1 MKLTRR
7 ELISTLRKPAAAAEV
22 ILRQEKTTCPDDNY
36 STNANIGM
44 HLDPSLAETVII
56 SYMRANEASNDF
68 SFTHRYFQLVEPIY
82 EMQSEEERENK
93 FMQLHLHLFE
103 KLGFPKQIMD
113 VFAEFSNIHSR
124 IEKIFVSKAINQNTE
139 GGDLSEN
146 ARDIGISILAERF
159 INTEQLQSFL
169 HHEFMH
175 IADMLDETFNYKRDN
190 ALFSFLPMQYNN
202 IIDRYR
208 VLWDITIDGRLAL
221 KNKKISTEKEKHYS
235 KFSILFS
242 NLPKFQ
248 KEEIF
253 NYLWHTENLTH
264 RELIEMSAGNFN
276 LLSFSGKIILSNK
289 KMSGVPCPLCKFP
302 TYEWVQEFEK
312 DVINEVKK
320 NFPEWQSEYGICG
333 RCAELYRLKA
343 GKW

>member
-36 STNANIGM
+36 STNANIGI

-124 IEKIFVSKAINQNTE
+124 IEKIFVSKAISQNTE

-221 KNKKISTEKEKHYS
+221 KDKKISTEKEKHYS

-253 NYLWHTENLTH
+253 NYLWHAEKANLTH
-264 RELIEMSAGNFN
+264 KK
-276 LLSFSGKIILSNK
+276 LLEISLSNCSPLTEGGMTENVK
-289 KMSGVPCPLCKFP
+289 KLSATCPLCKFP
-302 TYEWVQEFEK
+302 TYEWVQEFEW

-320 NFPEWQSEYGICG
+320 NFPAWRSEYGTCG